1 MMPKVAIMT
10 DSNSGITQKQG
21 RELGIYVVPMPFT
34 INQEEYEEDI
44 NLTREHFFEMQEA
57 GAIIATSQP
66 SLGKLTT
73 IYENLLKEYD
83 EVVYMP
89 MSSGL
94 SGSYQ
99 SAKMLAENYDGRI
112 QVVNDQRISETLA
125 QDVYDAIEYAK
136 QGKSAVEIK
145 QILEDNRFNCCIYI
159 TVDTLTYLRRGGR
172 ITPAVAT
179 LGNLLKIRPIMN
191 IDGGKL
197 DLFAKVR
204 TQSKAEKVMIDA
216 IRNDI
221 ETRIDPEGHGDNVDI
236 RIAHSN
242 CLEEAEKLKVKLMDA
257 FPGHEVR
264 IVPLALSIAC
274 HTGPGA
280 LGCGCVLKTVK
291 KDA

>member
-1 MMPKVAIMT
+1 MPNIAIMT
-10 DSNSGITQKQG
+10 DSNSGITQKKAK
-21 RELGIYVVPMPFT
+21 ELGIYVVPMPFT

-44 NLTREHFFEMQEA
+44 NLTREHFFELLES
-57 GAIIATSQP
+57 GAEVSTSQP
-66 SLGKLTT
+66 SLGKLAKMFKDVLET
-73 IYENLLKEYD
+73 YD
-83 EVVYMP
+83 EIVYMP

-99 SAKMLAENYDGRI
+99 SAKMLAEDFDGRV
-112 QVVNDQRISETLA
+112 QVVNNQRISATLE
-125 QDVYDAIEYAK
+125 QDVYDALAYVK
-136 QGKSAVEIK
+136 MGKSATEIR
-145 QILEDNRFNCCIYI
+145 QILEDHRFDCCIYI
-159 TVDTLTYLRRGGR
+159 TVDTLSYLSRGGR

-197 DLFAKVR
+197 DLFAKAR
-204 TQSKAEKVMIDA
+204 TQNKAEKIMIDA
-216 IRNDI
+216 LHHDI
-221 ETRIDPEGHGDNVDI
+221 ETRIDKEGRGDNVYV

-242 CLEEAEKLKVKLMDA
+242 CPEAAMKLKEKLQKE
-257 FPGHEVR
+257 FPNHEID

-280 LGCGCVLKTVK
+280 LGCGCIAKMVE